1 MFPFRRGWEFLLRSR
16 AQLVGCLLLAALPL
30 ASALAQNPAPAV
42 NASPVVKPA
51 PPKQKPPASAQPEI
65 SVVNSVN
72 IVHERGVPAVEILS
86 TLPSVPLIQYLASPP
101 RIVIDLLHARV
112 GPQQK
117 RVDVQQEK
125 IAAIR
130 TEQYQNDP
138 PTVRIVLDLLAPYS
152 YTWDE
157 AGNRLMV
164 RLKPAEDLNAAN
176 KRKTVQGPT
185 RLSPALAG
193 TAAVVPVTSGGGGG
207 ILTGRQI
214 AAGSSL
220 TAGSETMVLQLSR
233 GGEVRLCPGTSVSV
247 TPSKDTRGLMLG
259 MSQGAL
265 EAHYVL
271 DSSSDT
277 VLTPDFRILFAGPG
291 EFDFA
296 VSADSHG
303 NTCVR
308 GLRGNASSAIVSELI
323 GDRVYQ
329 VTPNEQVVFRSGQID
344 KSDSNVPLECGCP
357 PPVPAMRADA
367 ASNPGLSA
375 AGKDANSDTPAKTA
389 GNGGSASAGGQ
400 TLSNGPETRPLPASQ
415 PGDIHV
421 QVDAPMVFQGK
432 KKNANPPPTP
442 TDNSAAVPATAAAA
456 PAEPA
461 KPAQVEVG
469 TTPPATR
476 TQPVSAPRRFFRH
489 IKNIFSAI
497 F

>member
-1 MFPFRRGWEFLLRSR
+1 MLRSR
-16 AQLVGCLLLAALPL
+16 AQFIGCLLLAVLPS
-30 ASALAQNPAPAV
+30 ANALAQNPAPAA
-42 NASPVVKPA
+42 NAAPA
-51 PPKQKPPASAQPEI
+51 AKQTAPKQKIPVQPEI
-65 SVVNSVN
+65 SIVSSVN

-164 RLKPAEDLNAAN
+164 RLKPAEDLNAAAN
-176 KRKTVQGPT
+176 KRKAIQGPT
-185 RLSPALAG
+185 TLSPALAG
-193 TAAVVPVTSGGGGG
+193 TAAVVPVTSGGGSS

-247 TPSKDTRGLMLG
+247 TPSKDTKGLMLG
-259 MSQGAL
+259 ISQGAL
-265 EAHYVL
+265 ETHYVL
-271 DSSSDT
+271 DSSADT

-357 PPVPAMRADA
+357 PPVPVMRADA
-367 ASNPGLSA
+367 APNSGLSA
-375 AGKDANSDTPAKTA
+375 AGKAANSDASTKTA
-389 GNGGSASAGGQ
+389 GNSGNTSSGGQ

-415 PGDIHV
+415 PGDVHV

-432 KKNANPPPTP
+432 KKNGSPPPTP
-442 TDNSAAVPATAAAA
+442 ADNTAAVPATAVPVPDA
-456 PAEPA
+456 PA

-469 TTPPATR
+469 ANPTVAAR
-476 TQPVSAPRRFFRH
+476 TQPASAPRRFFRH